1 MCDVVNW
8 VNGSDKFV
16 VAIQNGGDNVIFGG
30 WFLCGTKK
38 AYKDN
43 DNTVFRD
50 QTNGPA
56 TV

>member
-43 DNTVFRD
+43 DNPVFRD